1 MNKPVATPS
10 VQLPASL
17 GLECG
22 LPGCFVMTI
31 TILRRPVR
39 TPFAAIL
46 LCGGLSVF
54 TLTQDVTA
62 QAPSSRA
69 GRSLTLQVLLDR
81 AGFSPGEIDGGVGQ
95 NTRKAI
101 EAFQAAHELQP
112 TGEADDATWK
122 ALGGAAA
129 DDVLVLGNRTA
140 LLTR

>member
-101 EAFQAAHELQP
+101 EAFQAAQSCSRQAKRMTQP
-112 TGEADDATWK
+112 GRRSEERP
-122 ALGGAAA
+122 
-129 DDVLVLGNRTA
+129 RTTCSCWGIG
-140 LLTR
+140 LPC